1 LAAKILVVEDDAAIS
16 ALIEASL
23 DLGNYE
29 HQSCAHG
36 NDALFRIQT
45 EKYDLILLDIMLP
58 GLDGFEIMERIHGRE
73 IPVIFLTARD
83 KVDDRV
89 RGLKMGAEDYI
100 VKPFEPRE
108 LLARIEVVL
117 RRYNRSSQELKYH
130 DIEVSLTERMVRQA
144 GEPIFLTPK
153 EFDLLVLLIKHV
165 DEALSREVIL
175 QQVWG
180 YCFVGETRTVDMH
193 IMQLRKKLDFQD
205 SLKAVVKIGYRLDS

>member
-23 DLGNYE
+23 IWEIMNIR
-29 HQSCAHG
+29 CAHG

-205 SLKAVVKIGYRLDS
+205 RLKAVVKIGYRLDS